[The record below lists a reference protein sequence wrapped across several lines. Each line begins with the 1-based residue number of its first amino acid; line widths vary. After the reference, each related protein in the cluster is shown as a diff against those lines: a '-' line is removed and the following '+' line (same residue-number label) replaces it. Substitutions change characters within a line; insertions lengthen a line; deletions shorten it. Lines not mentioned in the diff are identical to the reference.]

1 MRISILSI
9 GAIASVLT
17 INAYATSSTVTS
29 KDYVDNE
36 LAQKQAIITPTNYSA
51 TIGNTTYPVKGLVL
65 YPDANNSDA
74 SGAIGANKLFGPDMA
89 FALANYADSNPN
101 NDDTNTYWYN
111 EYLWPF
117 EQGETCSG
125 GGCDGF
131 TPGFANYVITGAAL
145 FEGLNRLRMRV
156 EDMIYAAKP
165 TGDANTVALYGND
178 GELNTSRALYDGSGT
193 YNAGT
198 DAGKIA
204 TAAAVDTR
212 QAKKTCAGWMD
223 GTTTPDATHTDANCV
238 LWNLPD

>member
-1 MRISILSI
+1 MSKKLLFA
-9 GAIASVLT
+9 AIAS
-17 INAYATSSTVTS
+17 IFATVAFADPKTVTTQ
-29 KDYVDNE
+29 DYVDNE

-74 SGAIGANKLFGPDMA
+74 SGAIGANKLFGHDMA
-89 FALANYADSNPN
+89 FALADYADSNPN

-117 EQGETCSG
+117 AQGETCSG
-125 GGCDGF
+125 RDCDGF

-204 TAAAVDTR
+204 TAAAVETKQNKMTCTR
-212 QAKKTCAGWMD
+212 WLDNAE
-223 GTTTPDATHTDANCV
+223 HTDANCL
-238 LWNLPD
+238 LWSIN